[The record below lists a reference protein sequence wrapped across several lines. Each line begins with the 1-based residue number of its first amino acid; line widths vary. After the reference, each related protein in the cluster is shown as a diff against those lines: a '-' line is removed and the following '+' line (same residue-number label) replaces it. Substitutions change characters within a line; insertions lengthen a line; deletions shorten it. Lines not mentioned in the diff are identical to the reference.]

1 MMKNL
6 ERKAIVASLIT
17 DLNQRSFKSLTNALK
32 WVSEDSNHES
42 LFNRAINIIKD
53 EYPQTWEW
61 LDSSLE
67 KLAC

>member
-1 MMKNL
+1 MTNL
-6 ERKAIVASLIT
+6 ERKAILASLIT
-17 DLNQRSFKSLTNALK
+17 DLNQKSFESLTKVLN

-42 LFNRAINIIKD
+42 IFNKAVDIIKN

-61 LDSSLE
+61 LEHTLE

>member
-1 MMKNL
+1 MMTNL
-6 ERKAIVASLIT
+6 ERKVILASLIT
-17 DLNQRSFKSLTNALK
+17 DLNQKSFESLTKVLK

-42 LFNRAINIIKD
+42 IFNKAIDIIKN

-61 LDSSLE
+61 LELTLE

>member
-1 MMKNL
+1 MTNL
-6 ERKAIVASLIT
+6 ERKVILASLIT
-17 DLNQRSFKSLTNALK
+17 DLNQKSFESLTKVLK

-42 LFNRAINIIKD
+42 IFNKAIDIIKN

-61 LDSSLE
+61 LELTLE

>member
-1 MMKNL
+1 MTNL

-17 DLNQRSFKSLTNALK
+17 DLNQNTFDSLTKVLN
-32 WVSEDSNHES
+32 WVSEDSSHEP
-42 LFNRAINIIKD
+42 LFKKATEVIQD

-61 LDSSLE
+61 LEFTLE